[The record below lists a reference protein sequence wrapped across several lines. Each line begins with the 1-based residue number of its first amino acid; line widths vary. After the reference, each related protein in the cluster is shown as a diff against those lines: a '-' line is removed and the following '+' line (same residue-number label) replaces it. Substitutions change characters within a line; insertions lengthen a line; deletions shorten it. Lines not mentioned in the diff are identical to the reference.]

1 MDLIII
7 ASLVLNLITIVFL
20 LILMKKNNKSE
31 GNEITGEI
39 KIILNELFERNE
51 KILKDEFSRNREEA
65 GTKDRSLR
73 EELNKSINNFSEQL
87 FNRMGEVSKL
97 QKDQLE
103 IFANQLTKLT
113 HSNEEKFERLQNKIS
128 LHLKE
133 IRENNDKKLEE
144 MRVTVDEKLHTT
156 LEKRLG
162 ESFKLVS
169 DRLEIVH
176 KGLGEMQTLANGVGD
191 LKRVLSNVKTRGTW
205 GEIQLEN
212 LIDQILAPEQYSR
225 NVSVKKGS
233 MERVDFAVKLPG
245 KGDLKDD
252 VVWLPIDAKFPL
264 EDYQRLVEAQE
275 NVTPELVEEAAKQI
289 EKRVKENAKSIAT
302 KYINPPF
309 TTDFAIMFLPIE
321 GLYAEIL
328 RRPGLAEQI
337 QRDFRIILAGP
348 TNIAALLNSL
358 QMGFKTLAIEKR
370 SSEVWKLL
378 GVVKSEFGKFG
389 DILEKT
395 QVKLEQASKTI
406 GDASKKTRTIER
418 KLRDV
423 EELPSQEAD
432 ILIE

>member
-1 MDLIII
+1 METVIFI
-7 ASLVLNLITIVFL
+7 SLLLNLITIVFL
-20 LILMKKNNKSE
+20 LILLKKSSKNENFEITEELKKNL
-31 GNEITGEI
+31 T
-39 KIILNELFERNE
+39 ELFERNE
-51 KILKDEFSRNREEA
+51 KVLKDEFSRNREESS
-65 GTKDRSLR
+65 TNDRSLR

-113 HSNEEKFERLQNKIS
+113 HSNEEKFERLQDKIS

-144 MRVTVDEKLHTT
+144 MRVTVDEKLHNT

-212 LIDQILAPEQYSR
+212 LIDQILAPEQYSS
-225 NVSVKKGS
+225 NVEVKKGS
-233 MERVDFAVKLPG
+233 GQRVDFAVKLPG
-245 KGDLKDD
+245 KGDMKDEI
-252 VVWLPIDAKFPL
+252 VWLPIDAKFPL
-264 EDYQRLVEAQE
+264 EDYQRLIDAQE
-275 NVTPELVEEAAKQI
+275 QVTPDLVEEAAKQI
-289 EKRVKENAKSIAT
+289 EKRVKENAKSIAG
-302 KYINPPF
+302 KYINAPV

-328 RRPGLAEQI
+328 RRPGLAEQM
-337 QRDFRIILAGP
+337 QRDHRIILAGP

-395 QVKLEQASKTI
+395 QIKLDQASRTI

-423 EELPSQEAD
+423 EDLPAKEAD
-432 ILIE
+432 IMLE

>member
-20 LILMKKNNKSE
+20 LILVKKNNKSE

-113 HSNEEKFERLQNKIS
+113 HSNEEKFERLQDKIS